1 MKTFL
6 FKEIVCGKWNVGLVV
21 KYSIQI
27 KSLPILPD
35 ISLKRNDYKT
45 VSLRIGIN
53 IQPNPLSFSANTP
66 FKRLLWQQVSSER
79 FIMLSS
85 DLVNNAEF
93 FNWASLVEWF
103 YWFVLN
109 PNSDY
114 ILKITTL
121 TDVYKSKSTI
131 SLAYKF
137 KLLNCELFMV
147 TFYNMVSIRYVIL
160 ISDESC
166 VSQIMIVPMIMS
178 VENHQHCLEKKWKY
192 AFAKGKSLEILHF
205 PMCHK

>member
-1 MKTFL
+1 MLQFSQFVWRLSYSVWDVFNNFL
-6 FKEIVCGKWNVGLVV
+6 LIDATDR
-21 KYSIQI
+21 SQI
-27 KSLPILPD
+27 SSNQKRFFIALSL
-35 ISLKRNDYKT
+35 Y
-45 VSLRIGIN
+45 
-53 IQPNPLSFSANTP
+53 PLSFSANTP